1 MGTDNSSTGES
12 EFMDRKR
19 TTVLVLVVFTMLTL
33 LAVATGSPAQ
43 QSPTGQSSAHKTASA
58 QKAAKFKV
66 PDNPSPHPAPEQPI
80 PYSHKQHLAFGLK
93 CQECHTNP
101 EPGKLMTFPDTAKC
115 MQCHVTIAKDKVFI
129 QKVAQYAASN
139 QQIPWVRVYKVIP
152 GVTWTHRAHLAAG
165 VKCEMCHG
173 DVSQISAMSEV
184 TSVVT
189 MYSCLTCHQMN
200 HAKTACETCHVR
212 PSFEHSSVADVRKN

>member
-1 MGTDNSSTGES
+1 MQ
-12 EFMDRKR
+12 RKR
-19 TTVLVLVVFTMLTL
+19 SIALVLVALTL
-33 LAVATGSPAQ
+33 LAMLCIATRGIAQ
-43 QSPTGQSSAHKTASA
+43 QSSEGQPSTHKTTSARAHASA
-58 QKAAKFKV
+58 KKYMV

-101 EPGKLMTFPDTAKC
+101 EPGRLMTFPDTAKC
-115 MQCHVTIAKDKVFI
+115 MQCHVTIAKGKPSI
-129 QKVAQYAASN
+129 QNIAQYAASN
-139 QQIPWVRVYKVIP
+139 QPIPWVRVYKVIA
-152 GVTWTHRAHLAAG
+152 GVNWTHRAHLTAG
-165 VKCEMCHG
+165 VKCETCHG

-189 MYSCLTCHQMN
+189 MYSCLSCHEMN
-200 HAKTACETCHVR
+200 HAKTTCETCHAR

>member
-1 MGTDNSSTGES
+1 MERSRSTALLLVASTLMVLLCIATRGT
-12 EFMDRKR
+12 
-19 TTVLVLVVFTMLTL
+19 
-33 LAVATGSPAQ
+33 AQ
-43 QSPTGQSSAHKTASA
+43 QSGGGQPAAHKTASA
-58 QKAAKFKV
+58 HPTARHMV

-101 EPGKLMTFPDTAKC
+101 EPGRLMTFPDTAKC
-115 MQCHVTIAKDKVFI
+115 MQCHVTIGKDKPSI
-129 QKVAQYAASN
+129 QKIAQYAASN

-152 GVTWTHRAHLAAG
+152 GVTWTHRAHLSAG
-165 VKCEMCHG
+165 VKCETCHG
-173 DVSQISAMSEV
+173 EVSQISAMSEV

-189 MYSCLTCHQMN
+189 MYSCLSCHEMN
-200 HAKTACETCHVR
+200 HAKTTCETCHAR

>member
-1 MGTDNSSTGES
+1 ME
-12 EFMDRKR
+12 RKR
-19 TTVLVLVVFTMLTL
+19 LTLLVLVVLTVLAL
-33 LAVATGSPAQ
+33 LCIATRGTAQ
-43 QSPTGQSSAHKTASA
+43 QPSSGGQPAVNRTTSASTHTSA
-58 QKAAKFKV
+58 KKYMV

-93 CQECHTNP
+93 CAECHTNP

-115 MQCHVTIAKDKVFI
+115 MQCHVTIAKDKASI
-129 QKVAQYAASN
+129 QRIAQYAASN

-152 GVTWTHRAHLAAG
+152 GVNWTHRAHLAAG
-165 VKCEMCHG
+165 VKCETCHG

-189 MYSCLTCHQMN
+189 MYSCLSCHEMN
-200 HAKTACETCHVR
+200 HAKSTCETCHAP

>member
-1 MGTDNSSTGES
+1 MGEPQ
-12 EFMDRKR
+12 FMERKR
-19 TTVLVLVVFTMLTL
+19 STALVLAVLTL
-33 LAVATGSPAQ
+33 LVLLGIAARGTAQ
-43 QSPTGQSSAHKTASA
+43 QSTAGQPAARKTTSTNARTSATRY
-58 QKAAKFKV
+58 KV

-115 MQCHVTIAKDKVFI
+115 MQCHVTIGKDKPSI
-129 QKVAQYAASN
+129 QKIAQYAASN

-152 GVTWTHRAHLAAG
+152 GVDWTHRAHLSAG
-165 VKCEMCHG
+165 VKCETCHG

-189 MYSCLTCHQMN
+189 MYSCLSCHEMN
-200 HAKTACETCHVR
+200 HAKTACETCHAR
-212 PSFEHSSVADVRKN
+212 PSFEHSSAADVSKN

>member
-1 MGTDNSSTGES
+1 MGASR
-12 EFMDRKR
+12 FMERKR
-19 TTVLVLVVFTMLTL
+19 STALELVASTL
-33 LAVATGSPAQ
+33 LILLGIATRGFAQ
-43 QSPTGQSSAHKTASA
+43 QSSAGQPPAHKTTIANA
-58 QKAAKFKV
+58 HAAVRHLV

-101 EPGKLMTFPDTAKC
+101 GPGKLMTFPDTAKC
-115 MQCHVTIAKDKVFI
+115 MQCHVTIGKDKPSI
-129 QKVAQYAASN
+129 QKIAQYAASN

-152 GVTWTHRAHLAAG
+152 GVTWTHRAHLSAG
-165 VKCEMCHG
+165 VKCETCHG

-189 MYSCLTCHQMN
+189 MYSCLSCHEMN
-200 HAKTACETCHVR
+200 HAKTTCETCHSR
-212 PSFEHSSVADVRKN
+212 PSFEHTSVADVRKN

>member
-1 MGTDNSSTGES
+1 MDNLSVRESKFMERTRSTALL
-12 EFMDRKR
+12 
-19 TTVLVLVVFTMLTL
+19 LVGLTL
-33 LAVATGSPAQ
+33 LALLGIATRGTAQ
-43 QSPTGQSSAHKTASA
+43 QSLAAQSPSHKTTATALTSA
-58 QKAAKFKV
+58 KHMV

-80 PYSHKQHLAFGLK
+80 PYSHKQHLGFGLK

-115 MQCHVTIAKDKVFI
+115 MQCHVTIAKDKPSI
-129 QKVAQYAASN
+129 QKIAQYAASK

-152 GVTWTHRAHLAAG
+152 GVTWTHRAHLSAG
-165 VKCEMCHG
+165 VKCETCHG

-189 MYSCLTCHQMN
+189 MYSCLSCHEMN
-200 HAKTACETCHVR
+200 HAKTTCETCHAR
-212 PSFEHSSVADVRKN
+212 PSFEHSSAAELRKN

>member
-1 MGTDNSSTGES
+1 MRES
-12 EFMDRKR
+12 KFMERKR
-19 TTVLVLVVFTMLTL
+19 FTALLLVALTVFAL
-33 LAVATGSPAQ
+33 LCIAMSGAAQQAPVGQSPARKT
-43 QSPTGQSSAHKTASA
+43 SRVSGQKP
-58 QKAAKFKV
+58 AKFKV

-93 CQECHTNP
+93 CQECHVNP

-115 MQCHVTIAKDKVFI
+115 MQCHVTIAKDKPSI
-129 QKVAQYAASN
+129 QKIAQYAASN

-152 GVTWTHRAHLAAG
+152 GVNWTHRAHLAAG
-165 VKCEMCHG
+165 VKCETCHG
-173 DVSQISAMSEV
+173 EVSQISAMSEV

-189 MYSCLTCHQMN
+189 MYSCLTCHEMN

-212 PSFEHSSVADVRKN
+212 PRFEHSSVADARKN

>member
-1 MGTDNSSTGES
+1 ME
-12 EFMDRKR
+12 RKR
-19 TTVLVLVVFTMLTL
+19 STALVLVALTVVAL
-33 LAVATGSPAQ
+33 LCIATRGTAQ
-43 QSPTGQSSAHKTASA
+43 QSPTGQPPAHKTTSTSA
-58 QKAAKFKV
+58 HTSAKHMV
-66 PDNPSPHPAPEQPI
+66 PDNPSPHSAPEQPI

-101 EPGKLMTFPDTAKC
+101 ESGKLMTFPETAKC
-115 MQCHVTIAKDKVFI
+115 MQCHVTIAKDKPSI
-129 QKVAQYAASN
+129 QKIAQYSASN

-165 VKCEMCHG
+165 VKCETCHG

-189 MYSCLTCHQMN
+189 MYSCLNCHEMN
-200 HAKTACETCHVR
+200 HAKTTCESCHVR

>member
-1 MGTDNSSTGES
+1 MGEPK
-12 EFMDRKR
+12 FMERKR
-19 TTVLVLVVFTMLTL
+19 STALVIVALTVIAAL
-33 LAVATGSPAQ
+33 LCIALRGTAQ
-43 QSPTGQSSAHKTASA
+43 QSPAAQPSAHKTTSVSAHASA
-58 QKAAKFKV
+58 KHMV

-115 MQCHVTIAKDKVFI
+115 MQCHATIAKDKPSI
-129 QKVAQYAASN
+129 QKIAQYAASN

-152 GVTWTHRAHLAAG
+152 GVNWTHRAHLAAG
-165 VKCEMCHG
+165 VKCETCHG
-173 DVSQISAMSEV
+173 NVSQISAMSEV

-189 MYSCLTCHQMN
+189 MYSCLNCHEMN
-200 HAKTACETCHVR
+200 HAKTTCETCHMR